1 MPQRACALR
10 SSKIRSTG
18 VLKFGS
24 GMDQKDHPHT
34 IIIERPFNFGLLG
47 LIIGFVGIFA
57 LSFILSPLAFILGL
71 IGVCKR
77 QFLTGLVAVVFSVI
91 GVMTSVVLMT
101 IFGLTSLM
109 IDWRW

>member
-1 MPQRACALR
+1 
-10 SSKIRSTG
+10 
-18 VLKFGS
+18 
-24 GMDQKDHPHT
+24 
-34 IIIERPFNFGLLG
+34 
-47 LIIGFVGIFA
+47 GFVGIFA

>member
-1 MPQRACALR
+1 
-10 SSKIRSTG
+10 
-18 VLKFGS
+18 
-24 GMDQKDHPHT
+24 MDQKDHPHT
-34 IIIERPFNFGLLG
+34 ILIERPFNFGLLG
-47 LIIGFVGIFA
+47 LIVGFVGIFA

-77 QFLTGLVAVVFSVI
+77 QFLTGSVAVVFSVI